1 MEGAF
6 DAGAVVGSE
15 VADVVDD
22 VLQILTGGLI
32 GAKGEFAIGE
42 ARFGQAAQVHDDF
55 DQIAGAAKLLQ
66 GDANAFGQDGQE
78 EIEVISY
85 V

>member
-1 MEGAF
+1 MPARLSAPKSPMLSMTCCRSSRVVSCGA
-6 DAGAVVGSE
+6 E
-15 VADVVDD
+15 R
-22 VLQILTGGLI
+22 
-32 GAKGEFAIGE
+32 EFAVGE